1 MPAKR
6 GSSRL
11 SSPQP
16 PSDQNTSE
24 LPPSVLTDLVHAVR
38 SEVTLTQALLDIITK
53 EQRAI
58 AATNLSA
65 LHLLI
70 DKKKAIASSL
80 TEAGAQRDKCIQ
92 TLGYEPTQ
100 QGITQLLDKC
110 PESDFAAGWRTLHS
124 VASQCQEQNRLLGIA
139 ISKFLLATN
148 QSIDILQGGYQLTQN
163 TYGPKGHVSRGA
175 ESSTIAK
182 I

>member
-1 MPAKR
+1 M
-6 GSSRL
+6 
-11 SSPQP
+11 SPPQS
-16 PSDQNTSE
+16 PSDQGTGE
-24 LPPSVLTDLVHAVR
+24 IPPSVLADLVHAVR
-38 SEVTLTQALLDIITK
+38 SEITLTQALLDIIAK
-53 EQRAI
+53 EHQAI
-58 AATNLSA
+58 AATNLNA
-65 LHLLI
+65 LLLLI
-70 DKKKAIASSL
+70 DKKKTIASSL

-92 TLGYEPTQ
+92 ALGYEATQ
-100 QGITQLLDKC
+100 QGITQLLGNH
-110 PESDFAAGWRTLHS
+110 PESDFAAGWQTLHS